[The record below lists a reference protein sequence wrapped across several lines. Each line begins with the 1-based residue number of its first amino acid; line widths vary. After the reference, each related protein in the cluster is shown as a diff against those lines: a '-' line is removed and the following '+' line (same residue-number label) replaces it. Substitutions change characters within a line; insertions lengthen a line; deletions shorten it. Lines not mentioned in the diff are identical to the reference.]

1 MSGATAARD
10 GYTPE
15 RATTGPERA
24 RWPQHG
30 VSFSMNGSDPCA
42 SFAPFATL
50 KYVLVK
56 MDRECH
62 NSPAVEREKKAC
74 KWDQP
79 VGENRF
85 ARSLERTGSVSRCRD
100 DVDGANGGSKAKK
113 GESRRREG
121 EGRGPGWRR
130 GYRKLREWSLGYR
143 GRPARRRREWDERS
157 GWPAKKQKAR
167 MEKKI
172 RACWGGCGM
181 NN

>member
-1 MSGATAARD
+1 
-10 GYTPE
+10 
-15 RATTGPERA
+15 
-24 RWPQHG
+24 
-30 VSFSMNGSDPCA
+30 MNGSDPCA

-113 GESRRREG
+113 ANLEEGKVKEEGLGGGEDTGS
-121 EGRGPGWRR
+121 
-130 GYRKLREWSLGYR
+130 
-143 GRPARRRREWDERS
+143 
-157 GWPAKKQKAR
+157 
-167 MEKKI
+167 
-172 RACWGGCGM
+172 
-181 NN
+181 